1 MKFVLATAALCATGS
16 FGATLNPMAIQ
27 AYDLQQRYA
36 TIAPKL
42 ASMGLGDTTMWN
54 VDSLI
59 DFNSGYNN
67 IDMEALAA
75 AGYVDL
81 VAALAKSAELGLAAG
96 EKGYAALA
104 ALETG
109 DMILAKSLGD
119 EANEMSMAS
128 SAALPAPTAISAETI
143 DVLKASGQHRLAD
156 SLANAKRMIAAVDF
170 NLKFM
175 GSMAGFG
182 KDEAGLAKTGAAIA
196 SRPAV
201 QVTKPLTAP
210 TLAAPFRT
218 WNTWNSPIVQRYP
231 VAGQLYYY

>member
-16 FGATLNPMAIQ
+16 LGATLNPMAIQ

-36 TIAPKL
+36 AIAPKL

-54 VDSLI
+54 VDNLI

-67 IDMEALAA
+67 IDMGALAA
-75 AGYVDL
+75 AGYGDL

-109 DMILAKSLGD
+109 NMLQAKSLGD
-119 EANEMSMAS
+119 EANQMATAS
-128 SAALPAPTAISAETI
+128 SAALPASSAISAQTI
-143 DVLKASGQHRLAD
+143 DALKASGQHLLAD

-175 GSMAGFG
+175 GSLAGFG
-182 KDEAGLAKTGAAIA
+182 KDEAGQESTAAAIA

-201 QVTKPLTAP
+201 QVTQPAAP
-210 TLAAPFRT
+210 TIAAPYRT
-218 WNTWNSPIVQRYP
+218 LYQPIVQPYP